1 MIRFGVRR
9 ANACGGIPNGSPEE
23 LKAMIKITPMT
34 PNVQRKDLGTFK
46 KAMIEANGAVFDA
59 VTGFALFLVILAIG
73 LQVLA
78 RL

>member
-1 MIRFGVRR
+1 
-9 ANACGGIPNGSPEE
+9 
-23 LKAMIKITPMT
+23 MIKITPMT

-59 VTGFALFLVILAIG
+59 VTGLALFLVILAIG
-73 LQVLA
+73 LQFMA

>member
-1 MIRFGVRR
+1 MRFGVRR

-34 PNVQRKDLGTFK
+34 PNVQREDLGTFK

-59 VTGFALFLVILAIG
+59 LTGFALFLVILAIG
-73 LQVLA
+73 LQIMA
-78 RL
+78 RF